1 MTVEKWGF
9 RIVYIGENNRDY
21 LSILQNEAKKELKLR
36 RKKISASAFKKGS
49 SVGGA
54 EKVAADTTGVS
65 ALTIQ
70 KPKGSGDIAKAEDV
84 TPQDQ
89 AQPTESLIGPL
100 KTIDSGVNGI
110 IETLKVSN
118 KADAKAQVDARK
130 QAEKDARAQKEGK
143 LEGIKGKLGK
153 AAETVLKP
161 VQNIFEKSLIIPH

>member
-1 MTVEKWGF
+1 MPSPTKLTDPLDILVEYGYLDDETPYHKAVSNAVNDFSADQTLG
-9 RIVYIGENNRDY
+9 GENNRDY

-84 TPQDQ
+84 TPK
-89 AQPTESLIGPL
+89 AQPTSGLIGPL

-110 IETLKVSN
+110 IETLKKSN
-118 KADAKAQVDARK
+118 KADKKAADDARK
-130 QAEKDARAQKEGK
+130 AAEKKQEQKRK
-143 LEGIKGKLGK
+143 
-153 AAETVLKP
+153 V
-161 VQNIFEKSLIIPH
+161 S